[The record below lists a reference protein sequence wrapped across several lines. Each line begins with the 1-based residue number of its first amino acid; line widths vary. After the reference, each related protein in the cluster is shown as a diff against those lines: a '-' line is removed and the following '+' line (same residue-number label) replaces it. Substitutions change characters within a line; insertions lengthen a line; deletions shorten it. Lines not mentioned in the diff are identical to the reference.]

1 MPSKHERKMQKFDKY
16 VAEMRA
22 AGCVVIAYSPDDVR
36 NAITYQLADSM
47 SDHKFEFHPDVDLM
61 QVAQDTHEDDTLWD
75 AISEAVGFAY
85 GRAVAETHFG
95 LEREEVN

>member
-36 NAITYQLADSM
+36 KAITYELSDGM
-47 SDHKFEFHPDVDLM
+47 SDHKFEFHPEVDLV

-75 AISEAVGFAY
+75 SLSEAVAFAY
-85 GRAVAETHFG
+85 GRAVAEEHFG
-95 LEREEVN
+95 LEREEMN

>member
-1 MPSKHERKMQKFDKY
+1 MQKFDKY

-47 SDHKFEFHPDVDLM
+47 SDDRFEFHPEVDLM

-75 AISEAVGFAY
+75 ALSGAVAFAY
-85 GRAVAETHFG
+85 GRAVAEEHFG

>member
-1 MPSKHERKMQKFDKY
+1 MATKHERKMKKFDKY

-22 AGCVVIAYSPDDVR
+22 AGCVVIAYSPTDVY

-47 SDHKFEFHPDVDLM
+47 TDHRFEFHPEVDLV

-75 AISEAVGFAY
+75 AMSEAVAFAY

-95 LEREEVN
+95 MDKEEVN

>member
-22 AGCVVIAYSPDDVR
+22 SGCVVIAYAPEDVR
-36 NAITYQLADSM
+36 NAITYHLADSM
-47 SDHKFEFHPDVDLM
+47 TDSTFEFHPDVNLV

-75 AISEAVGFAY
+75 ALSGAVAFAY

-95 LEREEVN
+95 IEREETN